1 MSNEK
6 VDVPTRI
13 NQSANLNAGI
23 ITDDDFLSDQN
34 ASETRTGYIGRG
46 DLCGRHAQTA
56 ARAVREMARCAAV
69 TLLAA
74 LGALGVLGAV
84 GVAGSEGGRSSEAPD
99 LAQLLPPLLGASL
112 EELVRVASN
121 SCDAL
126 PLDALYSQTHVP
138 DIQLIEYGQGSQ
150 LTYPLSV
157 AHQRLRVLLPA
168 APAASAL
175 PIYVPGWWN
184 TPHDDSSTAIVTALL
199 NRHETVLLLDTRPVF
214 CKGYIASAAGVG
226 GLAHR
231 LYKFIK
237 SLHAE
242 GWPLS
247 SVRLIGFSLGAH
259 VAGVTGKLVRKHLHQ
274 RLERIVALD
283 PARPC
288 FARPSRWRLASGDAS
303 FVQVVH
309 TSAGVLG
316 LAEPLGHADVYAN
329 GVLAPQPECE
339 DRSAAMALG
348 CDHAQAWR
356 LYAASVSD
364 ARVLSARR
372 CANWAELNDGGCA
385 GAETSLG
392 YSCSA
397 DSRGLYLYKSPA
409 PARKR
414 EPQLRVFNPL
424 DLFGWLLQR

>member
-56 ARAVREMARCAAV
+56 ARAVRDMARCAAV

-121 SCDAL
+121 SCARRIAAGRPVLADARTRYSADRVRARFAANL
-126 PLDALYSQTHVP
+126 PTIGGPPATTRTP
-138 DIQLIEYGQGSQ
+138 ARRARRIRPANIR
-150 LTYPLSV
+150 
-157 AHQRLRVLLPA
+157 ARLVEHAARRLQHCHSHRTAEPPRNRA
-168 APAASAL
+168 AP
-175 PIYVPGWWN
+175 
-184 TPHDDSSTAIVTALL
+184 
-199 NRHETVLLLDTRPVF
+199 RHAPRFLQ
-214 CKGYIASAAGVG
+214 GV
-226 GLAHR
+226 HR
-231 LYKFIK
+231 FR
-237 SLHAE
+237 
-242 GWPLS
+242 G
-247 SVRLIGFSLGAH
+247 RRG
-259 VAGVTGKLVRKHLHQ
+259 
-274 RLERIVALD
+274 
-283 PARPC
+283 RPC
-288 FARPSRWRLASGDAS
+288 APTLQIHKEPACRGVAAVTRWRLASGDAS